1 MHNLAKKIKDGD
13 VDAFEL
19 FFKAE
24 HDNLLFFVNRHMATM
39 QLSVA
44 VK

>member
-24 HDNLLFFVNRHMATM
+24 HDRHMATM